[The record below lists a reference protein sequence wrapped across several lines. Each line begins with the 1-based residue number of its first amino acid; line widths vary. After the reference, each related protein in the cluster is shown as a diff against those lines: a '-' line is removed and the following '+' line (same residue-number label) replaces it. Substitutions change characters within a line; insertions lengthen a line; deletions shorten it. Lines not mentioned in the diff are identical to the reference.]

1 MSGIK
6 HFADALLARMESV
19 SSQVVV
25 GLDPRI
31 DRLPQPIVDDA
42 VDRHGHSPR
51 AAAEAISEFNR
62 RVLAAVHENIA
73 AVKCQ
78 VAFYEKWGVEGLK
91 AYARTVRCA
100 WDRDLP
106 VIGDVKRN
114 DIGST
119 AEAYAQ
125 AHLGGQ
131 HEGMWRGA
139 RDFVVDAAT
148 VNPYFGTDGME
159 PFLERAA
166 ERKKGLFALVRTS
179 NPSSSELQG
188 MEAADGEPLFRKVAR
203 MVEQWGEPYRGESG
217 YSLLGAVVGATQP
230 DALESLREQM
240 PHTFFLVPGYGA
252 QGGGAEDV
260 LPAFDEDGGGAVVN
274 SSRGIIF
281 AWQRP
286 PYEDRYG
293 PENWLQAVE
302 AAAAGMQTELWEAT
316 H

>member
-1 MSGIK
+1 VSGK
-6 HFADALLARMESV
+6 QHFADALHDRMEEV
-19 SSQVVV
+19 ESQVVV

-31 DRLPQPIVDDA
+31 DRLPQSLVDDV

-62 RVLAAVHENIA
+62 RVLAAVHENVV

-91 AYARTVRCA
+91 AYARTVRRA
-100 WDRDLP
+100 WDRDML

-119 AEAYAQ
+119 AGAYAQ
-125 AHLGGQ
+125 AHLGGRN
-131 HEGMWRGA
+131 EGMWRQA

-159 PFLERAA
+159 PFLERASK
-166 ERKKGLFALVRTS
+166 RKKGLFALVRTS

-188 MEAADGEPLFRKVAR
+188 IRADDGEQVFRKVAR

-240 PHTFFLVPGYGA
+240 PHSLFLVPGFGA
-252 QGGGAEDV
+252 QGGGVEDV
-260 LPAFDEDGGGAVVN
+260 VPAFDENGGGAVVN

-281 AWQRP
+281 AWQTP
-286 PYEDRYG
+286 PYRNRYG
-293 PENWLQAVE
+293 PDRWMQAVE
-302 AAAAGMQTELWEAT
+302 AAAAHMQTELWEAT

>member
-1 MSGIK
+1 MSDKK
-6 HFADALLARMESV
+6 HFADAMLERMESV

-31 DRLPQPIVDDA
+31 DRLPQPLLDDV

-73 AVKCQ
+73 AVKVQ

-119 AEAYAQ
+119 ADAYAQ

-131 HEGMWRGA
+131 NEGMWRGA
-139 RDFVVDAAT
+139 RDFVVDAIT

-159 PFLERAA
+159 PFLERASN
-166 ERKKGLFALVRTS
+166 RKKGIFALVRTS
-179 NPSSSELQG
+179 NPSSS
-188 MEAADGEPLFRKVAR
+188 AWR
-203 MVEQWGEPYRGESG
+203 
-217 YSLLGAVVGATQP
+217 T
-230 DALESLREQM
+230 
-240 PHTFFLVPGYGA
+240 
-252 QGGGAEDV
+252 
-260 LPAFDEDGGGAVVN
+260 
-274 SSRGIIF
+274 SSSHSTGT
-281 AWQRP
+281 P
-286 PYEDRYG
+286 
-293 PENWLQAVE
+293 
-302 AAAAGMQTELWEAT
+302 
-316 H
+316 

>member
-1 MSGIK
+1 MSGK
-6 HFADALLARMESV
+6 QHFADALHDRMEEV
-19 SSQVVV
+19 ESQVVV

-31 DRLPQPIVDDA
+31 DRLPQSLVDDV

-62 RVLAAVHENIA
+62 RVLAAVHENVV

-91 AYARTVRCA
+91 AYARTVRRA
-100 WDRDLP
+100 WDRDML

-119 AEAYAQ
+119 AGAYAQ
-125 AHLGGQ
+125 AHLGGRN
-131 HEGMWRGA
+131 EGMWRQA

-159 PFLERAA
+159 PFLERASK
-166 ERKKGLFALVRTS
+166 RKKGLFALVRTS

-188 MEAADGEPLFRKVAR
+188 IRADDGEQVFRKVAR

-240 PHTFFLVPGYGA
+240 PHSLFLVPGFGA
-252 QGGGAEDV
+252 QGGGVEDV
-260 LPAFDEDGGGAVVN
+260 VPAFDENGGGAVVN

-281 AWQRP
+281 AWQTP
-286 PYEDRYG
+286 PYRNRYG
-293 PENWLQAVE
+293 PDRWMQAVE
-302 AAAAGMQTELWEAT
+302 AAAAHMQTELWEAT